1 MLESL
6 KALYSRIVKVI
17 SEVKIPLL
25 IIAVLALII
34 KFRDVLISI
43 LVKSG
48 KSVFEDANKKSN
60 TLQAIENKDNQEA
73 NKLIEKANKL
83 PSEQKPVDV
92 DWYKNEKK

>member
-6 KALYSRIVKVI
+6 KALYSRIMKVI

-25 IIAVLALII
+25 VIAVLALII
-34 KFRDVLISI
+34 KFRNILISI

-48 KSVFEDANKKSN
+48 KSIFQDAQNKSD
-60 TLQAIENKDNQEA
+60 TLQATENKDNQAA
-73 NKLIEKANKL
+73 NELIQKANEL
-83 PSEQKPVDV
+83 PTEQKPVDV